1 MEYDTI
7 FADARRAGNELA
19 LADAGRL
26 GRTVAKAA
34 ALLRENTEKVLAANA
49 LDLEAMDA
57 DSPMRD
63 RLRLTAERIA
73 SIAAD
78 MESVAGLP
86 SPQGETIAQWTRP
99 NGMTLRKVRVPFG
112 VVGMICEARPN
123 VTADIFSLCLKTGN
137 ACVLKGGSDA
147 RRSNEAI
154 AALLREALRS
164 EGIDPAAFT
173 LLPAGHEAAGA
184 LLNAVG
190 YVDVVIPRGG
200 AGLIRFVRENARIPV
215 IETGAGI
222 VHTYFD
228 LDGDLT
234 KGRAV
239 VCNAKTR
246 RVSVC
251 NALDCLIVHRGRLR
265 DLAELCDPMAAERVT
280 IYADAEAYAALE
292 GRYPAC
298 LLRPAAEEHFGTEFL
313 DYKLAVRT
321 VGSLDEALAH
331 QRSHR
336 HRERRNGPGV
346 HPAGR
351 CGMRLRQRLDGLH
364 RRRPVRLRRR
374 GRHLDPET
382 PCPRPDGAARA
393 HDLQIRDF
401 RQRAGQRA
409 MTAPLPHA
417 VSAAFTAFPNRP
429 REGASKLP
437 YAAAFPDA
445 PSGRRNAVCTGRPVQ
460 KRPRRHM

>member
-7 FADARRAGNELA
+7 FAAARRAGTELA
-19 LADAGRL
+19 RTDTQRL
-26 GRTVAKAA
+26 GRAIVRAA
-34 ALLRENTEKVLAANA
+34 ALLRENTGKLLSANA
-49 LDLEAMDA
+49 LDLEAMAA

-63 RLRLTAERIA
+63 RLRLTPERIA
-73 SIAAD
+73 SIASD

-86 SPQGETIAQWTRP
+86 SPQGETLAQWTRP

-112 VVGMICEARPN
+112 VVGMVCEARPN
-123 VTADIFSLCLKTGN
+123 VTADIFSLCLRTGN

-147 RRSNEAI
+147 RHSNEAI
-154 AALLREALRS
+154 AALLREALLS
-164 EGIDPAAFT
+164 EGIDQAAFT
-173 LLPAGHEAAGA
+173 LLPAGHDAVAA

-200 AGLIRFVRENARIPV
+200 SGLIRFVRENARIPV

-228 LDGDLT
+228 LDGDLA

-251 NALDCLIVHRGRLR
+251 NALDCLVVHRGRLA
-265 DLAELCDPMAAERVT
+265 DLAALCDPLAASRVT

-298 LLRPAAEEHFGTEFL
+298 LLRPASEEHFGTEFL

-331 QRSHR
+331 IARYSSRHSEAIVTENERTADLFTQR
-336 HRERRNGPGV
+336 V
-346 HPAGR
+346 
-351 CGMRLRQRLDGLH
+351 D
-364 RRRPVRLRRR
+364 
-374 GRHLDPET
+374 
-382 PCPRPDGAARA
+382 AACVYVN
-393 HDLQIRDF
+393 
-401 RQRAGQRA
+401 
-409 MTAPLPHA
+409 
-417 VSAAFTAFPNRP
+417 VSTAFTDGGQFGFGAEVGISTQKLHARGPMGLP
-429 REGASKLP
+429 ELTTYKYVITGDGQVRES
-437 YAAAFPDA
+437 
-445 PSGRRNAVCTGRPVQ
+445 
-460 KRPRRHM
+460 

>member
-7 FADARRAGNELA
+7 FAAARRAGTELA
-19 LADAGRL
+19 RTDTQRL
-26 GRTVAKAA
+26 GRAIVRAA
-34 ALLRENTEKVLAANA
+34 ALLRENTGKLLSANA
-49 LDLEAMDA
+49 LDLEAMAA

-63 RLRLTAERIA
+63 RLRLTPERIA
-73 SIAAD
+73 SIASD

-86 SPQGETIAQWTRP
+86 SPQGETLAQWTRP

-112 VVGMICEARPN
+112 VVGMVCEARPN

-147 RRSNEAI
+147 RHSNEAI
-154 AALLREALRS
+154 AALLREALLS
-164 EGIDPAAFT
+164 EGIDQAAFT
-173 LLPAGHEAAGA
+173 LLPAGHDAVAA

-200 AGLIRFVRENARIPV
+200 SGLIRFVRENARIPV

-228 LDGDLT
+228 LDGDLA

-251 NALDCLIVHRGRLR
+251 NALDCLVVHRGRLA
-265 DLAELCDPMAAERVT
+265 DLATLCDPLAAARVT
-280 IYADAEAYAALE
+280 VYADAEAYAALE

-298 LLRPAAEEHFGTEFL
+298 LLRPASEEHFGTEFL

-331 QRSHR
+331 IARYSSRHSEAIVTENERTADQFTQR
-336 HRERRNGPGV
+336 V
-346 HPAGR
+346 
-351 CGMRLRQRLDGLH
+351 D
-364 RRRPVRLRRR
+364 
-374 GRHLDPET
+374 
-382 PCPRPDGAARA
+382 AACVYVN
-393 HDLQIRDF
+393 
-401 RQRAGQRA
+401 
-409 MTAPLPHA
+409 
-417 VSAAFTAFPNRP
+417 VSTAFTDGGQFGFGAEVGISTQKLHARGPMGLP
-429 REGASKLP
+429 ELTTYKYVITGDGQVRES
-437 YAAAFPDA
+437 
-445 PSGRRNAVCTGRPVQ
+445 
-460 KRPRRHM
+460 